1 MKYDDIRFFRQYNT
15 TLKLFAKDNFAFIT
29 GFFIRVF
36 REPGVPAVDAQT
48 LTANLTDYIYYIN
61 EHFPEDNYSL
71 NASGY
76 LNQWTDDGFLR
87 KYYTADSDIPLFEL
101 TPASI
106 KALDWI
112 AELEVKEFIGT
123 ESRLLKIFELLKD
136 LVYKTSKDPEVRLKE
151 LYSERERIDLEI
163 KRIESGFIETLDPT
177 QIKERYFELLDT
189 SSRLLSDFRQV
200 EYNFR
205 EVDRSIRVKL
215 ADDTLTKGAV
225 IDNFFSWQN
234 EIWDSD
240 QGRSFKGFWELIL
253 SQTRLDELDHL
264 LKSVLSMDEIRTIK
278 RDVQLEKLKYN
289 LTEAGGKVNR
299 TINVLIEQLS
309 RFVSARQIS
318 ENKRIIEVI
327 REIEA
332 KAIKLKDSKINE
344 NRKFLEIDDKPYIDS
359 FITRPLHIAA
369 AKVKLS
375 LDEIL
380 ESNEEVSTDFIY
392 EQLYVDRNELINN
405 IEKMLVEYEQ
415 VRLSQV
421 IERYPVTKGV
431 SEIIEYYYIAENM
444 LTGFIDE
451 SESELLYIYN
461 YKEETELLI
470 TTPLIIFCREKL

>member
-15 TLKLFAKDNFAFIT
+15 TLKLFAKDTFAFIT
-29 GFFIRVF
+29 GFFIREF
-36 REPGVPAVDAQT
+36 RESGVLAVDALS

-61 EHFPEDNYSL
+61 EHFPDDTYSL
-71 NASGY
+71 NATSY
-76 LNQWTDDGFLR
+76 LNQWADDGFLR
-87 KYYTADSDIPLFEL
+87 KYYTAESDIPLFEL
-101 TPASI
+101 TPAAI
-106 KALDWI
+106 KALEWI

-136 LVYKTSKDPEVRLKE
+136 LVYKSSKDPEIRLKE
-151 LYSERERIDLEI
+151 LHNEREKIDIEI
-163 KRIESGFIETLDPT
+163 KKIESGFIETLDPT

-215 ADDTLTKGAV
+215 ADETLSKGAV

-234 EIWDSD
+234 DIWDSD

-253 SQTRLDELDHL
+253 SQNKLDELDHL
-264 LKSVLSMDEIRTIK
+264 LKSVISMNEISFIK
-278 RDVQLEKLKYN
+278 RDFQLEKLKYN

-299 TINVLIEQLS
+299 TINALIEQLS
-309 RFVSARQIS
+309 RFVSAKQIS
-318 ENKRIIEVI
+318 ENKRIIELI

-332 KAIKLKDSKINE
+332 KAVKLKDNKITDDK
-344 NRKFLEIDDKPYIDS
+344 RFLEIDDKPRIDS
-359 FITRPLHIAA
+359 FISRPLHIATA
-369 AKVKLS
+369 RVQLS

-380 ESNEEVSTDFIY
+380 EGNGEVSTDFIY
-392 EQLYVDRNELINN
+392 EQLFVDRNELISN
-405 IEKMLVEYEQ
+405 IEKMLSEFEQ

-431 SEIIEYYYIAENM
+431 SEIIEYYYIALNM
-444 LTGFIDE
+444 LTGIIDDTE
-451 SESELLYIYN
+451 SEILYIFN
-461 YKEETELLI
+461 YKEETDFHV
-470 TTPLIIFCREKL
+470 TTPLIVFCREKL